1 MQEVTF
7 HILPLQDPE
16 ANEQSL
22 TNFAELKS
30 IIQQNGD
37 QLVLS
42 YAFYECKAYENAIQ
56 NNNSTTKLFFELFL
70 KLRADQTACSA
81 ELMQTDFH
89 HRQICVDST
98 LPDSLSNTA
107 PYTIRNKCEL
117 IENYQ
122 KSAVY
127 LEDFGELFDWTHKC
141 FPILLFTSDSF
152 GSNQKPFGR
161 DSGNSELI
169 QQTIHCLS
177 ILNNHYNELQK
188 NSESE
193 RIAYLGPLLSPGI
206 TCSGKGNNESIK
218 CNKEIRYHDEIFTVS
233 CSPHFKLIRRDSNY
247 RIYFS
252 WGTPKIKDHEFI
264 VVKIGGHWQDNT
276 DSMLSAIKTNS

>member
-42 YAFYECKAYENAIQ
+42 YAFYECKAYENALH
-56 NNNSTTKLFFELFL
+56 NSNSTTKLFFELFL
-70 KLRADQTACSA
+70 KLRPEQIACSA

-98 LPDSLSNTA
+98 LPDSLSNTT
-107 PYTIRNKCEL
+107 PYTIHNKCEL
-117 IENYQ
+117 IKNYQ
-122 KSAVY
+122 ESAMY

-152 GSNQKPFGR
+152 GSNQKPFGS

-169 QQTIHCLS
+169 QQTICCLS

-188 NSESE
+188 YSESE
-193 RIAYLGPLLSPGI
+193 RIAYLGTLLSHGI
-206 TCSGKGNNESIK
+206 TCSGKGNNEAIK
-218 CNKEIRYHDEIFTVS
+218 CNKRIRFHDENFTVS

-264 VVKIGGHWQDNT
+264 VVKIGGHWQDKT
-276 DSMLSAIKTNS
+276 DSMLANIKI